1 VFILTGKKGKIQC
14 INDEILEKMSLK
26 NRNKFVN
33 NNLMSVLKPEHFNF
47 LRKTQRFYERFETK
61 NNITHDEDFY
71 DWIPIMGKEGLVSRV
86 TRFEEIGLNSSWY
99 TIDNGLTNITI
110 YNIDPY
116 HFNDIF

>member
-1 VFILTGKKGKIQC
+1 MTGKKGKVQC

-86 TRFEEIGLNSSWY
+86 TRFEDIGLNFDPY
-99 TIDNGLTNITI
+99 GITI
-110 YNIDPY
+110 EFLRILATDFFDPQMA
-116 HFNDIF
+116 IFA